1 MLARCLALL
10 FIPILPF
17 VPLIVPLSSAHA
29 ISAVVAGV
37 VATALV
43 AFALFD
49 DRARAAVA
57 VVGGWVA
64 LSPFIFRS
72 TLTEEVIAVCW
83 GVSAFALMAG
93 PFSAR
98 PRSIIVAAAPKKPLP
113 ESGDDHHVPLAA

>member
-17 VPLIVPLSSAHA
+17 VPLMAPIGPAHTASA
-29 ISAVVAGV
+29 IIAGV
-37 VATALV
+37 LATVLA
-43 AFALFD
+43 AFALVD
-49 DRARAAVA
+49 DRARAAVS

-64 LSPFIFRS
+64 LSPFVFRS

-83 GVSAFALMAG
+83 GVATFALMAG

-98 PRSIIVAAAPKKPLP
+98 PRSIFVAAAPPKPLP
-113 ESGDDHHVPLAA
+113 EAGGEDHVRMAA

>member
-1 MLARCLALL
+1 MLARCLALM

-17 VPLIVPLSSAHA
+17 VPLMTPLGPAHA
-29 ISAVVAGV
+29 TSAVVAGV
-37 VATALV
+37 VATVLA
-43 AFALFD
+43 AFALVD

-83 GVSAFALMAG
+83 GVGTFALMSG
-93 PFSAR
+93 PLSAR
-98 PRSIIVAAAPKKPLP
+98 PRSIFVAAAPPKPLP
-113 ESGDDHHVPLAA
+113 EVGGEDHVRMAA

>member
-1 MLARCLALL
+1 MLTRCLALL

-17 VPLIVPLSSAHA
+17 VPLMVPFSTAHA
-29 ISAVVAGV
+29 TSAIVAGV
-37 VATALV
+37 VATVLA
-43 AFALFD
+43 AFALVD

-83 GVSAFALMAG
+83 GVSTFALMMG
-93 PFSAR
+93 PFSAA
-98 PRSIIVAAAPKKPLP
+98 PRSIFVAAAPQQPLP
-113 ESGDDHHVPLAA
+113 ESRDDHHVRLAA